1 MRETASDPM
10 IEFRTINVG
19 VSETLAKAAIAHRVK
34 RFVYVSSVKV
44 NGEATSDQPYIRV
57 DLPAPQD
64 AYGISKWEAERA
76 LWAMTHS
83 TGLEVTVVRPPLVYG
98 AGVGGNF
105 LRLLKLVSCGTPLPF
120 SAVHNRRSMIYN
132 GNLAH
137 ALIACAV
144 HPNAAGKTYL
154 VSDGEDISTPDLV
167 RKLAAALGKRARL
180 LPVPVGI
187 LQLAGA
193 VTGKTAE
200 IDRLVGSLQVDSSR
214 MRSDLGWTPPFSLE
228 EGIAAT
234 ARWFAEARP

>member
-1 MRETASDPM
+1 
-10 IEFRTINVG
+10 
-19 VSETLAKAAIAHRVK
+19 
-34 RFVYVSSVKV
+34 
-44 NGEATSDQPYIRV
+44 
-57 DLPAPQD
+57 
-64 AYGISKWEAERA
+64 
-76 LWAMTHS
+76 
-83 TGLEVTVVRPPLVYG
+83 
-98 AGVGGNF
+98 
-105 LRLLKLVSCGTPLPF
+105 
-120 SAVHNRRSMIYN
+120 
-132 GNLAH
+132 
-137 ALIACAV
+137 
-144 HPNAAGKTYL
+144 L